1 MEGRDGQVFRRV
13 SPWRLVSIPK
23 LTADQHALLGEL
35 EGGGLGE
42 VSWAAGRARIRVL
55 RRLIGLGCVEVMGM
69 SSGRYRVT
77 KLGKVA
83 RSLGVR
89 S

>member
-1 MEGRDGQVFRRV
+1 MAIPEGQVFRRIG
-13 SPWRLVSIPK
+13 PLIPVPR
-23 LTADQHALLGEL
+23 LTAALYRAVGLIELGWPSAFGEERIETRLLREL
-35 EGGGLGE
+35 
-42 VSWAAGRARIRVL
+42 IRTRCIV
-55 RRLIGLGCVEVMGM
+55 VMGA
-69 SSGRYRVT
+69 SPARYRVT